1 MRLAKMEGNKLY
13 IKGAD
18 MPDGTPLL
26 DIRPCVP
33 EFDRCEVQKTGRFAD
48 VSEKPEKAKDN
59 GRFFR

>member
-1 MRLAKMEGNKLY
+1 
-13 IKGAD
+13 